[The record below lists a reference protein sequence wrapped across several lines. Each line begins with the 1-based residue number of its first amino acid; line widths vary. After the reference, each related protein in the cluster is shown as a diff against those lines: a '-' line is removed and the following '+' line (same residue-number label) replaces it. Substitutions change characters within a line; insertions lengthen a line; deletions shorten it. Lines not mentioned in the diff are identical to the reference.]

1 MRNFFPLLKSSEVL
15 VKMSQINSS
24 EEMTWNISKGSD
36 RYSFLCKH
44 LCRLHLCYKTSLLFN
59 CRNRN
64 IRFSCKTF
72 PKKRFFF
79 HHVAIHRKRLS
90 GIQNFFTR
98 PDQHFFTQCEDLTR
112 ISSDRTRCLW
122 SSLHER
128 HFSPLAA
135 LDIRK
140 KLCQNL

>member
-1 MRNFFPLLKSSEVL
+1 
-15 VKMSQINSS
+15 MSAKVQIG
-24 EEMTWNISKGSD
+24 TV
-36 RYSFLCKH
+36 FLCKH
-44 LCRLHLCYKTSLLFN
+44 LCQLHLCYKTSLLFN

-64 IRFSCKTF
+64 IRFSCNTF

-90 GIQNFFTR
+90 GVQNFFTR
-98 PDQHFFTQCEDLTR
+98 PHKHFFKQCEDLTR

-128 HFSPLAA
+128 HFSPLTA

-140 KLCQNL
+140 NYVKIYNSRMAIKKQLSEHCLVFFS